1 MSVHVEIESEPV
13 VGPGVVLQVIRLVPM
28 LFMAGV
34 LTVAATAVA
43 VAIGVTVVATGRV
56 PQRLAGFQIRAI
68 RQRTRTF
75 SGFFLLR
82 ASTPP
87 WPAGVDPIDPGDDS
101 LITVSVDVPSSLP
114 RWAPFSHAARA
125 GAHLLVLVPLA
136 VLLDLLYP
144 LWLVLVARRGWSV
157 VARLRLIAVEQW
169 TADVLAHAWRRARRH
184 QGHAGQ
190 ISLTRSHRWAFEVT
204 SNCRLDPISNLAV
217 PGLRCPSGDGVESL
231 DCEIDGADSGGDDG
245 RQCHEFLFTLEDAQC
260 PEVTGG
266 KEPGSGFRAV
276 PAHHTTIARVA
287 APRSSLLD
295 DERRGL
301 RSPGPL
307 SGPSRGHPSRS
318 PAHDR

>member
-1 MSVHVEIESEPV
+1 M
-13 VGPGVVLQVIRLVPM
+13 GAVL
-28 LFMAGV
+28 
-34 LTVAATAVA
+34 
-43 VAIGVTVVATGRV
+43 
-56 PQRLAGFQIRAI
+56 
-68 RQRTRTF
+68 
-75 SGFFLLR
+75 S
-82 ASTPP
+82 
-87 WPAGVDPIDPGDDS
+87 
-101 LITVSVDVPSSLP
+101 P
-114 RWAPFSHAARA
+114 RHRA

-169 TADVLAHAWRRARRH
+169 TADVLAHAWHRPRRH

-190 ISLTRSHRWAFEVT
+190 ISLTRSHRWASEVT

-231 DCEIDGADSGGDDG
+231 DCEINGADSGGDDG

-276 PAHHTTIARVA
+276 PAHHTNDREG
-287 APRSSLLD
+287 RC
-295 DERRGL
+295 
-301 RSPGPL
+301 SPGLAFWTMNVGACALPVRY
-307 SGPSRGHPSRS
+307 PDRAAGHPSRS